1 MGDGTAD
8 GAGKGES
15 RVESEAGEL
24 GGLIGLDLLDDGI
37 DLGRAGRLSTRHLDG
52 RIEKIEG
59 RVDGT
64 KREKGRERKR
74 DWCLGFF
81 SLLGESFFSTSRFS
95 GAAGGFQSN
104 QKKKKNTT

>member
-59 RVDGT
+59 SGWN
-64 KREKGRERKR
+64 KERERERKEER
-74 DWCLGFF
+74 LVFRIFF
-81 SLLGESFFSTSRFS
+81 SFR
-95 GAAGGFQSN
+95 
-104 QKKKKNTT
+104 